1 MLLFDLT
8 QPSAPGIP
16 PGPKRVK
23 IKSHN
28 FGTFCRR
35 CPEHFARLHNGEAVT
50 SYFEF
55 KVLAYLTVSVSSSA
69 SEEFFQIAFSSDT
82 GLSPASADICFR
94 ENTQTQSIYNSKENG
109 PKSTQPNLRM
119 VKQKRLFVCI

>member
-1 MLLFDLT
+1 M
-8 QPSAPGIP
+8 
-16 PGPKRVK
+16 K
-23 IKSHN
+23 
-28 FGTFCRR
+28 
-35 CPEHFARLHNGEAVT
+35 AVT

-69 SEEFFQIAFSSDT
+69 SEEFFQIAFSSDK

-94 ENTQTQSIYNSKENG
+94 ENTQNQSIYNSKENS
-109 PKSTQPNLRM
+109 PEFTQPNLRM